1 MRAIVCE
8 KLGPPSSLVLRELPD
23 PPDPG
28 PGEIKVAIA
37 ARGVQ
42 FVDVLMVAG
51 EYQTKPPLPFIP
63 GGEGAGTVLAVG
75 KDVTDFKVGDA
86 VMTRHPSGAF
96 AEMGTIS
103 ADAALPVPD
112 GLSVEQA
119 AGFRSAYTT
128 AYHALVQRG
137 RLQAGEVLLV
147 HGAAGGIGLAAVQ
160 VGKLLGATVI
170 ATSGS
175 DEKLAVVAA
184 NGADHTIN
192 NTDGFRDRVKELTDG
207 RGADVIYD
215 PIGADV
221 FDESMRCS
229 ELGGSDP
236 DSGIRRRPAGAG
248 QDQSPPDQGGL
259 RGRRAGRRLQRIRT
273 GIGGGKPSGPGA
285 MGRGRQD
292 HAARLPHLPAG
303 TGRGR
308 AADHRRP
315 QGRRQVRSDELT
327 GIS

>member
-86 VMTRHPSGAF
+86 VMTRHPPGAF

-221 FDESMRCS
+221 FDESMRCLNWGARILI
-229 ELGGSDP
+229 LGFVG
-236 DSGIRRRPAGAG
+236 GRPALAKTNHLLIKGASAVG
-248 QDQSPPDQGGL
+248 VRVGGFNEFEPAL
-259 RGRRAGRRLQRIRT
+259 AAENLQVLARWAAE
-273 GIGGGKPSGPGA
+273 GKIT
-285 MGRGRQD
+285 
-292 HAARLPHLPAG
+292 PHVSHTFPLE
-303 TGRGR
+303 R
-308 AADHRRP
+308 AADALQTIVDRKVV
-315 QGRRQVRSDELT
+315 GKCVLT
-327 GIS
+327 N

>member
-221 FDESMRCS
+221 FDESMRVLNWGARILI
-229 ELGGSDP
+229 LGFVG
-236 DSGIRRRPAGAG
+236 GRPALAKTNHLLIKGASAVG
-248 QDQSPPDQGGL
+248 VRVGGFNEFEPAL
-259 RGRRAGRRLQRIRT
+259 AAENLQVLARWAAE
-273 GIGGGKPSGPGA
+273 GKIT
-285 MGRGRQD
+285 
-292 HAARLPHLPAG
+292 PHVSHTFPLE
-303 TGRGR
+303 R
-308 AADHRRP
+308 AADALQTIVDRKVV
-315 QGRRQVRSDELT
+315 GKCVLT
-327 GIS
+327 N

>member
-42 FVDVLMVAG
+42 YVDVLMVAG

-63 GGEGAGTVLAVG
+63 GGEGAGTVVAVG
-75 KDVTDFKVGDA
+75 AGVTDFKPGDA
-86 VMTRHPSGAF
+86 VMTRHPPGAF
-96 AEMGTIS
+96 AELGTIS
-103 ADAALPVPD
+103 ADAALPIPK
-112 GLSVEQA
+112 GLSMEQA

-137 RLQAGEVLLV
+137 RLQPGEVLLV

-160 VGKLLGATVI
+160 VGKVLGATVI
-170 ATSGS
+170 ATAGS
-175 DEKLAVVAA
+175 DEKLAVVRE

-192 NTDGFRDRVKELTDG
+192 YTNGFRDRVKELTDG

-221 FDESMRCS
+221 FDESMRCLNWGARILI
-229 ELGGSDP
+229 LGFVG
-236 DSGIRRRPAGAG
+236 GRPALAKTNHLLIKGASAVG
-248 QDQSPPDQGGL
+248 VRVGGFNEFEPDKAAENLKVLAQW
-259 RGRRAGRRLQRIRT
+259 AAD
-273 GIGGGKPSGPGA
+273 GKIT
-285 MGRGRQD
+285 
-292 HAARLPHLPAG
+292 PHVSHTFPLE
-303 TGRGR
+303 R
-308 AADHRRP
+308 AADALQTIVNRKAI
-315 QGRRQVRSDELT
+315 GKCVLVN
-327 GIS
+327 

>member
-86 VMTRHPSGAF
+86 VMTRHPPGAF

-137 RLQAGEVLLV
+137 RLQAGEALLV

-221 FDESMRCS
+221 FDESMRCLNWGARILI
-229 ELGGSDP
+229 LGFVG
-236 DSGIRRRPAGAG
+236 GRPALAKTNHLLIKGASAVG
-248 QDQSPPDQGGL
+248 VRVGGFNEFEPAL
-259 RGRRAGRRLQRIRT
+259 AAENLQVLARWAAE
-273 GIGGGKPSGPGA
+273 GKIT
-285 MGRGRQD
+285 
-292 HAARLPHLPAG
+292 PHVSHTFPLE
-303 TGRGR
+303 R
-308 AADHRRP
+308 AADALQTIVDRKVV
-315 QGRRQVRSDELT
+315 GKCVLT
-327 GIS
+327 N

>member
-1 MRAIVCE
+1 MRAMVCE
-8 KLGPPSSLVLRELPD
+8 TLGPPSSLVLRDLPD

-51 EYQTKPPLPFIP
+51 EYQTKPPLPFVP

-75 KDVTDFKVGDA
+75 AGVTDFKEGDT
-86 VMTRHPSGAF
+86 VMTRHPPGAY
-96 AEMGTIS
+96 AEMATIA
-103 ADAALPVPD
+103 ADAALPVPK
-112 GLSVEQA
+112 GLSLEQA

-137 RLQAGEVLLV
+137 RLQPGEVLLV

-160 VGKLLGATVI
+160 VGKILGATVI

-175 DEKLAVVAA
+175 DEKLAVVTA

-192 NTDGFRDRVKELTDG
+192 YSNGFRDRVKELTDG

-221 FDESMRCS
+221 FDESMRCLNWGARILILGFVGGRPALAKTNHLLIKGAS
-229 ELGGSDP
+229 AVGVRLGGFNDFEP
-236 DSGIRRRPAGAG
+236 ETAVEN
-248 QDQSPPDQGGL
+248 L
-259 RGRRAGRRLQRIRT
+259 RVLAQW
-273 GIGGGKPSGPGA
+273 
-285 MGRGRQD
+285 
-292 HAARLPHLPAG
+292 
-303 TGRGR
+303 
-308 AADHRRP
+308 AADGKIVPHVSHTFLLEQAADAMQAIIDRKVI
-315 QGRRQVRSDELT
+315 GKCVLT
-327 GIS
+327 N

>member
-23 PPDPG
+23 PPEPG

-63 GGEGAGTVLAVG
+63 GGEGAGKVVAVG
-75 KDVTDFKVGDA
+75 SGVTGFKVGDA
-86 VMTRHPSGAF
+86 VMTRHPPGSF
-96 AEMGTIS
+96 AELATIPE
-103 ADAALPVPD
+103 DAALLVPD
-112 GLSVEQA
+112 NLSLVQA

-137 RLQAGEVLLV
+137 RLLPGEVLLV

-160 VGKLLGATVI
+160 VGKVLGATVI
-170 ATSGS
+170 ATAGS
-175 DEKLAVVAA
+175 DEKLAVVKR

-192 NTDGFRDRVKELTDG
+192 YTHGFRDRVKELTDG

-221 FDESMRCS
+221 FDESMRCLNWGARILI
-229 ELGGSDP
+229 LGFVG
-236 DSGIRRRPAGAG
+236 
-248 QDQSPPDQGGL
+248 
-259 RGRRAGRRLQRIRT
+259 
-273 GIGGGKPSGPGA
+273 
-285 MGRGRQD
+285 
-292 HAARLPHLPAG
+292 
-303 TGRGR
+303 GR
-308 AADHRRP
+308 AALAKTNHLLIK
-315 QGRRQVRSDELT
+315 GASAVGVRLGGFNEFEPETAAENLRVLAEWAEAGKIVPYVSHSFPLERAADALQAIVDREVIGKCVLT
-327 GIS
+327 N

>member
-63 GGEGAGTVLAVG
+63 GGEGAGTALAVG

-86 VMTRHPSGAF
+86 VMTRHPPGAF

-221 FDESMRCS
+221 FDESMRCLNWGARILI
-229 ELGGSDP
+229 LGFVG
-236 DSGIRRRPAGAG
+236 GRPALAKTNHLLIKGASAVG
-248 QDQSPPDQGGL
+248 VRVGGFNEFEPAL
-259 RGRRAGRRLQRIRT
+259 AAENLQVLARWAAE
-273 GIGGGKPSGPGA
+273 GKIT
-285 MGRGRQD
+285 
-292 HAARLPHLPAG
+292 PHVSHTFPLE
-303 TGRGR
+303 R
-308 AADHRRP
+308 AADALQTIVDRKVV
-315 QGRRQVRSDELT
+315 GKCVLT
-327 GIS
+327 N